1 MIPLGSV
8 LLILVLVLI
17 GVAAAVELA
26 RRRIRAGRTGADQ
39 PLEQRMARLAAAAH
53 ALLFTIYWSALVY
66 QFLMPSP
73 WGRVDALPLLIWLP
87 LFVAHM
93 AGQAWAEGRAE
104 SRTHSGPAD
113 INRERQSYRD
123 GYADGRRDAL
133 QDARLRLDGEGELVE
148 DDFAEDY
155 LDLDPLKRKRG

>member
-8 LLILVLVLI
+8 LFILVLVVI
-17 GVAAAVELA
+17 GVVAAVALV
-26 RRRIRAGRTGADQ
+26 RRRLRARPGQSAL
-39 PLEQRMARLAAAAH
+39 PLERRMARLAAAGH
-53 ALLFTIYWSALVY
+53 ALLFTIYWAWLVY
-66 QFLMPSP
+66 QNLMPSP

-104 SRTHSGPAD
+104 SRTHSGLAD

-123 GYADGRRDAL
+123 GYADGRRDAA
-133 QDARLRLDGEGELVE
+133 QDSRLRLDDEGGLADE
-148 DDFAEDY
+148 Y
-155 LDLDPLKRKRG
+155 YDLDEEVKRKRG